1 MMQTSISSSH
11 SQLHLRY
18 GLVASGGSSS
28 GLTKG
33 VCVCVHTLLLTMLV
47 SKLNCLY
54 LLQKKRKGEDGKR
67 LGVGVKINLLDQKNI

>member
-1 MMQTSISSSH
+1 M
-11 SQLHLRY
+11 
-18 GLVASGGSSS
+18 
-28 GLTKG
+28 
-33 VCVCVHTLLLTMLV
+33 CVHTLLLTMLV